1 MVVERFPLWCL
12 FVVCLLFRVQD
23 QWIDTPDTCG
33 SIIEDY
39 GRLEHSWYS
48 VANDAIQ
55 IRFKCFELEHCTIDN
70 IPNMLGRYII
80 YDCTRSILN
89 CPVSSS

>member
-55 IRFKCFELEHCTIDN
+55 IRFKCFELEHCT
-70 IPNMLGRYII
+70 
-80 YDCTRSILN
+80 RSIIVPYLRHRRIL
-89 CPVSSS
+89 CYFLL

>member
-39 GRLEHSWYS
+39 GRLEHSWYT

-55 IRFKCFELEHCTIDN
+55 IRFSTYLSNHV
-70 IPNMLGRYII
+70 LWLLVVL
-80 YDCTRSILN
+80 SIRRIAFSR
-89 CPVSSS
+89 C